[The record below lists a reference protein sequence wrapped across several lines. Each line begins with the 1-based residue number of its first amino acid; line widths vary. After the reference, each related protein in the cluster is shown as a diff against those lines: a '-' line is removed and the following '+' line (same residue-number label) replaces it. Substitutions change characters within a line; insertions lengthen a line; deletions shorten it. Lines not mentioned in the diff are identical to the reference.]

1 MNDLLRIAATSVLR
15 DAAAG
20 RYVDQERLSW
30 AQETMTRANRALR
43 MTGDLTADMK
53 GMNHDDPKTHS

>member
-20 RYVDQERLSW
+20 RHVDQERLSW
-30 AQETMTRANRALR
+30 AQETLTRANRALR
-43 MTGDLTADMK
+43 MTGDLTPNTK
-53 GMNHDDPKTHS
+53 GLNDDFEN